1 MAQPTASPAPQ
12 QRTRPIVTRFLSRH
26 LWSGTKPETLGEPV
40 ATQRAAYDRATV
52 IVRVF
57 YALSIFWVVSAVD
70 GWPAYSRLTEAR
82 VLWPARWWFDWFSV
96 HTSVDIIFVF
106 YIAATA
112 VAVLIPR
119 FRFVRLLSAIALLQY
134 MAFINGFDK
143 INHNLHA
150 WLFVSFILVLLPSGR
165 WEHRR
170 VSDRQAFLGVVWIS
184 TLVVLLFYTLTGF
197 WKIYTATKALTN
209 GTPSGFGISAF
220 SYIVGSRL
228 VQTNQDTVLGHYF
241 TYHELPGWFL
251 FTGTMYLETFSVIA
265 AFRPRLHRV
274 WGLALIAFHF
284 GTQLAMG
291 FTFGPNIVLIGLLLV
306 CSPFTPDRV
315 KVKEAI
321 LDLPVLYF
329 ISRRVADVRKRQIR
343 KRPAGVDPAP
353 STA

>member
-1 MAQPTASPAPQ
+1 MAQPTGSPTP
-12 QRTRPIVTRFLSRH
+12 RPGTRPIVTRFLARH
-26 LWSGTKPETLGEPV
+26 LWSGSEPETLGEPV
-40 ATQRAAYDRATV
+40 TKQRVSYERATV

-57 YALSIFWVVSAVD
+57 YAVSIYWVVTATA
-70 GWPAYSRLTEAR
+70 GWPAYARLTQAR
-82 VLWPARWWFDWFSV
+82 VLWPAQWWFDWFSV
-96 HTSVDIIFVF
+96 RTSVDIMFVF
-106 YIAATA
+106 YIVATTA
-112 VAVLIPR
+112 AVLIPR
-119 FRFVRLLSAIALLQY
+119 YRLVRLLSAIALLQY

-143 INHNLHA
+143 INHNLHG
-150 WLFVSFILVLLPSGR
+150 WLFVSFVLVLLPGGR

-170 VSDRQAFLGVVWIS
+170 VSDRQAFLAVVWIA
-184 TLVVLLFYTLTGF
+184 TLVVLLFYSLTGF
-197 WKIYTATKALTN
+197 WKIYTATKALAD

-220 SYIVGSRL
+220 SYIVGNRI

-241 TYHELPGWFL
+241 TFHELPGWFL

-274 WGLALIAFHF
+274 WGVALIAFHF

-291 FTFGPNIVLIGLLLV
+291 FTFGPNIVLVGLLLV
-306 CSPFTPDRV
+306 CSPFAPDRV
-315 KVKEAI
+315 NVKKAI

-329 ISRRVADVRKRQIR
+329 ISRRVADVRKRQVR